1 MPKDTNLLEKWAK
14 LTKLKSSIDKG
25 KILLLISI
33 LWNKNGHD
41 FFFATAPVKMWN
53 LFPCP
58 LNLGCPVTPFN
69 QVMLYNF

>member
-14 LTKLKSSIDKG
+14 FTKLKSSIDKG

-41 FFFATAPVKMWN
+41 FFFCNCACQNVEFIS
-53 LFPCP
+53 L
-58 LNLGCPVTPFN
+58 PFESG
-69 QVMLYNF
+69 LSYDSL